1 MHLYNGKPY
10 SNYSQGK
17 QGCQVGFIYLFIFFQ
32 LIIRSEI
39 KNNKIFW
46 FDKSGQLTKKD
57 NLSTLMGMNQI
68 NDKVQMSFI
77 AFQRKVQ

>member
-39 KNNKIFW
+39 KNNKTSS
-46 FDKSGQLTKKD
+46 FDKSGQVKKKD
-57 NLSTLMGMNQI
+57 SLSTLMELHHI
-68 NDKVQMSFI
+68 NDKVKMSIF
-77 AFQRKVQ
+77 ALQRKIK